1 MDIYLEETGPLGPYF
16 W

>member
-1 MDIYLEETGPLGPYF
+1 MDMYLEETGPLGPYF

>member
-1 MDIYLEETGPLGPYF
+1 MFLKVTGPLGPYF

>member
-1 MDIYLEETGPLGPYF
+1 MFELTGPLGPYF